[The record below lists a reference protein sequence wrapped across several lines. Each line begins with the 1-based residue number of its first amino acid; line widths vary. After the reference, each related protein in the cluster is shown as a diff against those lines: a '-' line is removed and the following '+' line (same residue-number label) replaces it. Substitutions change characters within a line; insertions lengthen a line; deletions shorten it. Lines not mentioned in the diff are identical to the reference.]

1 VVHTTEPATL
11 CAGSPDIVEDNMT
24 PEQIEK
30 LAERAAKYVEDP
42 DAMKAFRERLGLTP
56 EQWTQVAIRIP
67 DFLER
72 PTD

>member
-1 VVHTTEPATL
+1 
-11 CAGSPDIVEDNMT
+11 MT